1 LRWQE
6 ADMGRQGTGRRTLT
20 AALLLGL
27 AAIEGPARA
36 DETPGAVPLDALTAA
51 VAAWTAERM
60 GLPLPDALP
69 RIVLRT
75 PDEMARLRAGGAPA
89 FHRSGGP
96 PLALYARD
104 GATILLPS
112 GWSGRDMVEVSV
124 LVHEMAHHLQATSGR
139 PGACP
144 AAAEAEAFAV
154 QSDWLRLFGG
164 DLGRDLG
171 IDGLYLRLLGAC
183 GF

>member
-1 LRWQE
+1 
-6 ADMGRQGTGRRTLT
+6 MGRKKTGRRALA
-20 AALLLGL
+20 AALLLRL
-27 AAIEGPARA
+27 VAMGPAAA
-36 DETPGAVPLDALTAA
+36 DETPVSVPLDALTAA
-51 VAAWTAERM
+51 VSGWTAERM
-60 GLPLPDALP
+60 GLSLPAALP
-69 RIVLRT
+69 RIVLQT
-75 PDEMARLRAGGAPA
+75 PEEMARLRARGAPA

-112 GWSGRDMVEVSV
+112 GWTGGDAVEVSV
-124 LVHEMAHHLQATSGR
+124 LVHEIVHHLQATSGR
-139 PGACP
+139 PAACP

-154 QSDWLRLFGG
+154 QAEWLQLFGG

-171 IDGLYLRLLGAC
+171 IDGLYLTLLGAC